1 MKKIIIVAGLV
12 MLSSLQ
18 LIAQKAEVFNTNG
31 QAIRGYDAVAYFT
44 EGKPVK
50 GDEKFV
56 YNWKNANWYFS
67 SKQNLDSFKI
77 NPEKFAPQY
86 GGYCAYGMSQGHKA
100 PTDADAWT
108 IVDGKLYFNYNVKV
122 REMWRKNTSEKIEI
136 ADKNWP
142 GLKDKE

>member
-108 IVDGKLYFNYNVKV
+108 IVDDKLKT
-122 REMWRKNTSEKIEI
+122 KNKTSI
-136 ADKNWP
+136 
-142 GLKDKE
+142 